1 MALFFQVTEAAVVI
15 EEVTAEVE
23 VVKTEVTGVVGVV
36 PGVIIEMGVTAE
48 TAVTEAATEATIKMV
63 DLKTVNSD
71 PVIAAAVIVAG
82 TAEAA
87 GVNTI
92 ATVTN
97 LNNLMVTEKM
107 VTIRKKLVKLTEDK
121 RKNTQN
127 KTNKKVLGYSRICRT
142 RIFRC

>member
-1 MALFFQVTEAAVVI
+1 MVI
-15 EEVTAEVE
+15 EEVTVEVE

-92 ATVTN
+92 VTVTN

-107 VTIRKKLVKLTEDK
+107 VTIRKKTCEIN
-121 RKNTQN
+121 R
-127 KTNKKVLGYSRICRT
+127 R
-142 RIFRC
+142 